1 MTAQLFASLL
11 TKLPFACESQVV
23 NAPSSRRQTMSSE
36 PSPLKSPVS
45 ATFQLVGSTAS
56 ELASLLTK
64 PPSGWAS
71 QVVNVPLSFRQIR
84 SSRPS
89 PLKSPTP
96 STFQLVGTTS
106 HALASLLLNVPFG
119 CDSQFVKDP
128 LVCRQTTSA
137 RPSPLKSPVPTTCH
151 WTGIE

>member
-1 MTAQLFASLL
+1 MCQAFGITAKALRSLL
-11 TKLPFACESQVV
+11 TKLPFAWESQVV

-36 PSPLKSPVS
+36 PSPLKSPVPS
-45 ATFQLVGSTAS
+45 TRQLVGTSAQ
-56 ELASLLTK
+56 LFVSLLTK
-64 PPSGWAS
+64 LPFGWAS

-106 HALASLLLNVPFG
+106 HALESLLLNVPFG

-137 RPSPLKSPVPTTCH
+137 RPSPLKSPVPTTC
-151 WTGIE
+151 